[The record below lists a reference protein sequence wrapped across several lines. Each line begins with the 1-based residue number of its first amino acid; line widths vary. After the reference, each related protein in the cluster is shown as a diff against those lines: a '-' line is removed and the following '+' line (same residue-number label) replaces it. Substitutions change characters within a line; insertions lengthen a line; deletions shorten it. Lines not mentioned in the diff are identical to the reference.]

1 MKRAISAFLAAVVL
15 ALNFAAC
22 DLSPKATSAS
32 EFKWKEKGDG
42 YWVGAYIGDSKDV
55 VIPSKVNGKPVT
67 GIKIM
72 AFSRS
77 EIETLTIPD
86 SVVTIEDSA
95 FEYCTSLKHIT
106 FGKNVEQAFN
116 TICKGCENLESIT
129 FTGNVKVIGYTV
141 FFYTNLKTVTFC
153 GDKMPTIYEFPFPKG
168 TEVRYKKGVNGWNE
182 FEKKYEGKYTFVQF

>member
-1 MKRAISAFLAAVVL
+1 MKRVISALLAAVVL

-86 SVVTIEDSA
+86 SVVTIEYSA

-106 FGKNVEQAFN
+106 FGKNVEQALN
-116 TICKGCENLESIT
+116 TICNGCENLESIT
-129 FTGNVKVIGYTV
+129 FTGNVKVIGSEV
-141 FFYTNLKTVTFC
+141 FFYTKLKTVTFC
-153 GDKMPTIYEFPFPKG
+153 GDKCPDINYTPFPFH
-168 TEVRYKKGVNGWNE
+168 TEVRYRKNATGWDDFVE
-182 FEKKYEGKYTFVQF
+182 EYKPIYTFVQY